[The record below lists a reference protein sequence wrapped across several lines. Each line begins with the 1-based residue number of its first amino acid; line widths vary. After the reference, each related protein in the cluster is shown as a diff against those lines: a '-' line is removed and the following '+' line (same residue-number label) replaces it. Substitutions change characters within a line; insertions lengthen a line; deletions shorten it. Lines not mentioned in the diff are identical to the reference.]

1 MNRGIVM
8 AFSAYIFWGLHPIY
22 WKMLKTVPAFEIVSY
37 RILWS
42 CVFFILIIS
51 MRKQWGFFI
60 NKFKSFKRK
69 WLLILPAFLIGSNW
83 LTYIWAVNADYILET
98 SMGYFICP
106 LLSVF
111 LGVLVLREKLR
122 IVQWIAV
129 AIAGIGVLVMT
140 IIYGQFP
147 WISLYLAGTWAF
159 YGLLRKKSPLGAVEG
174 LFLETTFLSI
184 ISLTYIFYLTNV
196 GESSFLANWSIS
208 LLLIGAGI
216 ISGLPLIIFIVAARL
231 IKFSLIGIIQ
241 YIYPTMIFLIGY
253 IIYNEP
259 MNQGKLIGF
268 VFIWT
273 ALIIYSVEA
282 ILYMKGRARAVEIA
296 ELT

>member
-1 MNRGIVM
+1 MKRGILL

-37 RILWS
+37 RIFWS
-42 CVFFILIIS
+42 CVFFIVILS
-51 MRKQWGFFI
+51 LRNQWTIFI
-60 NKFKSFKRK
+60 KKLKSFKQK
-69 WLLILPAFLIGSNW
+69 WLLILPAFLIGTNW
-83 LTYIWAVNADYILET
+83 LTYIWAVNANYIIET

-122 IVQWIAV
+122 VVQWIAV

-174 LFLETTFLSI
+174 LFLETTLLSLF
-184 ISLTYIFYLTNV
+184 SLIYIFYLANI
-196 GESSFLANWSIS
+196 GEGYFFSSWSIS

-273 ALIIYSVEA
+273 ALIIYSAEA
-282 ILYMKGRARAVEIA
+282 VLYMKRKSNQAK
-296 ELT
+296 LH